1 MLILAII
8 EQKGYIYTIKQG
20 DTLYA
25 IARRFGTTVEA
36 IEQANHLFPPVTDR
50 GLIFPE
56 DVLVVPTSTPSP
68 IMSYVVYPGD
78 GLRGIAAS
86 FQTSV
91 DLLAGINNIDN
102 PNLIYIDQLLLVPA
116 FSYEIQSGDTLYR
129 IASRFGT
136 TLEAIEKA
144 NSDRPGF
151 QRDVIWPGYH
161 MVIPIPTST
170 NIFAT
175 TPLPGTRIKSGQQV
189 EGYARVFEASV
200 QHQVRDNNNVVVSR
214 ERFTTASEG
223 APAYGFFSST
233 LPFDRQPTSSS
244 GEVWVYSRS
253 AKDNSIQDLVRIPV
267 TF

>member
-1 MLILAII
+1 MPII
-8 EQKGYIYTIKQG
+8 QQKSYMYTIKRG
-20 DTLYA
+20 DTLYS
-25 IARRFGTTVEA
+25 IARRFGSTVEA
-36 IEQANHLFPPVTDR
+36 IEQANHLYPPVTDR

-56 DVLVVPTSTPSP
+56 DVLVIPAADQPS

-91 DLLAGINNIDN
+91 DLLAGINNIAN

-116 FSYEIQSGDTLYR
+116 FAYEIETGDTLYK
-129 IASRFGT
+129 IATRFGVT
-136 TLEAIEKA
+136 VAEIEAA

-151 QRDVIWPGYH
+151 QRDVIWPGYYLA
-161 MVIPIPTST
+161 IPIPTSD
-170 NIFAT
+170 NIFVT
-175 TPLPGTRIKSGQQV
+175 TPLPGTQIQNGQQL
-189 EGYARVFEASV
+189 EGFARVFEASV
-200 QHQVRDNNNVVVSR
+200 QHQVRDSNNVVVSR

-233 LPFDRQPTSSS
+233 LPFDRQPTSST
-244 GEVWVYSRS
+244 GEVWVFSRS
-253 AKDNSIQDLVRIPV
+253 AKDNSIQDLVRTPV